1 MPVKCVVGLRDHPL
15 WQAAPLRLGATR
27 HNVHRLEVPCAVY
40 SAFSSRLCQPV
51 NIVPRGPK
59 PQRTLCQSG
68 WSRKPT
74 THLNRHDPAAFL
86 SFFAPVWYHTVLE
99 DTAAAPRRQVREE
112 NIRDYVAKDAFG
124 NMPTITM
131 TRRMVV
137 GPYVIDEQVRGRDR
151 TRHLDIFEVRQ
162 GKIVREWESGPLP
175 KAP

>member
-1 MPVKCVVGLRDHPL
+1 MRSLLRLLFTLVPAGEHCAVWP
-15 WQAAPLRLGATR
+15 QAAADTLPERVVSQA
-27 HNVHRLEVPCAVY
+27 Y
-40 SAFSSRLCQPV
+40 DAF
-51 NIVPRGPK
+51 
-59 PQRTLCQSG
+59 
-68 WSRKPT
+68 
-74 THLNRHDPAAFL
+74 NRHDPAAFL